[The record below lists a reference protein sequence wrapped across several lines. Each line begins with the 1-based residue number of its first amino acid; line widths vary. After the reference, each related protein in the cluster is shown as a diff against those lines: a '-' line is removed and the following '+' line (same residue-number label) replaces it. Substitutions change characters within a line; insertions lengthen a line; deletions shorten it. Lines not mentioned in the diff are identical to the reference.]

1 MLDSQSL
8 RERSQESDTILCTL
22 GSLKQN
28 FHHKA
33 YNKYVNFVKSD
44 IDMKLRLGTSWIKQH
59 EDAKLTHFSPMF
71 P

>member
-8 RERSQESDTILCTL
+8 RKRSQESDTILCTL

-33 YNKYVNFVKSD
+33 YNKHVNFVKSD
-44 IDMKLRLGTSWIKQH
+44 IDMKLRLGTS
-59 EDAKLTHFSPMF
+59 
-71 P
+71 